1 MESIFFRSIDSV
13 NLKRVKQLVF
23 LAFLLPCCIAITIF
37 LDLLEANFHDTSFY
51 LSESFLFSSF
61 WLIFFP
67 LLWAQWVFYHKTL
80 TKSIRIIVLVLSPVI
95 HLLIYPA
102 LVWIISRFLFEHTF
116 PYWQTLQYELTTYSF
131 VLLVMY
137 AIPFFLYPFIQKR
150 QEDTPVANEIA
161 PHTTSVE
168 FVTSFLVTEGTKR
181 KVIPTSEVWYFSANT
196 PYITIHQSAK
206 SYLFHETLRSVA
218 AKVDPD
224 QFVRIHKSTIVNLT
238 KVNFYQSR
246 LNGDYDITLMDKT
259 VLRLS
264 RSYAANFKQKFR
276 NTHPDTTK

>member
-1 MESIFFRSIDSV
+1 MNASSIVFGHSQQT
-13 NLKRVKQLVF
+13 KRVLLTAFV
-23 LAFLLPCCIAITIF
+23 LAAFVVGTIF

-67 LLWAQWVFYHKTL
+67 LLWIQWIIYHKTY
-80 TKSIRIIVLVLSPVI
+80 TKSMRIIGLVLSPVI

-137 AIPFFLYPFIQKR
+137 AIPFILYPFIQKR
-150 QEDTPVANEIA
+150 QEDTPVAKEIT
-161 PHTTSVE
+161 PPTTSVE

-181 KVIPTSEVWYFSANT
+181 KVIPISEIWYFSANT

-218 AKVDPD
+218 AKVNPD

-238 KVNFYQSR
+238 KVSFYQSR

-264 RSYAANFKQKFR
+264 RNYAANFKKKFR

>member
-1 MESIFFRSIDSV
+1 MNAPSIVFGHSQQT
-13 NLKRVKQLVF
+13 KRVLLIAFV
-23 LAFLLPCCIAITIF
+23 LAAFVVGTIF
-37 LDLLEANFHDTSFY
+37 LDLLEANFQDTSFY

-67 LLWAQWVFYHKTL
+67 LLWTQWIIYHKTH
-80 TKSIRIIVLVLSPVI
+80 TESMRIIVLVLPPVI

-131 VLLVMY
+131 ILLVMY
-137 AIPFFLYPFIQKR
+137 AIPFLLYPFIQKR
-150 QEDTPVANEIA
+150 QKYTPVANEITPPTA
-161 PHTTSVE
+161 SVE

-196 PYITIHQSAK
+196 PYITIHQSEK

-218 AKVDPD
+218 TKVDPD
-224 QFVRIHKSTIVNLT
+224 QFIRIHKSTIVNLT

-264 RSYAANFKQKFR
+264 RNYAANFKQKFR